1 MPVNGCDCSIVIK
14 TKHYEKDM
22 RPYGS
27 RIEKNDIL
35 AAILPPV
42 NVPYSEETL
51 REAISLLQEEAAIE
65 GDGTRQAIQK
75 SGGVTGC
82 VVTPLTIETVPLL
95 FYLAMGSSG
104 IPVFVSE
111 TRNLY
116 RHKIYL
122 FPMEDTSIFDLIQDR
137 GSERRLFEACKIT
150 DFELRILREEAIK
163 LRLDIY
169 SERSPLAYPYN
180 DVFEKEQ
187 GERFSGDC
195 VTYKIN
201 GQEYKN
207 IYGLTLATKK
217 QGGTKTEIWF
227 RRAKEYAKDLPQI
240 IDEVIITAQ
249 LLRDKYEQRHFG
261 LFRITLKNLVLVSD
275 ETNVNST
282 DTVIGSLRYYV
293 AGAVNAE
300 VFNSSGE
307 IIE

>member
-1 MPVNGCDCSIVIK
+1 MLVNGCDCSIVIK
-14 TKHYEKDM
+14 TKHYEKD
-22 RPYGS
+22 
-27 RIEKNDIL
+27 I
-35 AAILPPV
+35 
-42 NVPYSEETL
+42 PYSEETL

-75 SGGVTGC
+75 RNGVTGC

-111 TRNLY
+111 TRNIY

-122 FPMEDTSIFDLIQDR
+122 FPLEDTSTFDLIQDR
-137 GSERRLFEACKIT
+137 GGERRLFECCKIS
-150 DFELRILREEAIK
+150 DFELRILRDEAIK
-163 LRLDIY
+163 LRFDIY
-169 SERSPLAYPYN
+169 SERTPSVYPYK

-187 GERFSGDC
+187 GERFNGDN
-195 VTYKIN
+195 VTYKLN

-207 IYGLTLATKK
+207 IYGITLATKK
-217 QGGTKTEIWF
+217 HGGTKTEIWF
-227 RRAKEYAKDLPQI
+227 RRAKEAAKDLPQI

-249 LLRDKYEQRHFG
+249 LLRDKYENRHFG
-261 LFRITLKNLVLVSD
+261 LFRIKIRNLVFVSD
-275 ETNVNST
+275 ETNVNSV
-282 DTVIGSLRYYV
+282 DTVVGSLRYYV

-300 VFNSSGE
+300 VFTSMGE